1 MVPWCRGCNNTDVHW
16 YCACTPYEKTGE
28 HDITYVVSKLR
39 EVLAL
44 KFRRLGTNLETVIF
58 DMVMKFYRNCGD
70 AKGYAH
76 FKRHVHHSL
85 PWRMR
90 NPYCCPLDERHSRT
104 RSLTGR
110 GAYGPAQGRV
120 KHGRNSN
127 PNPNPNNPNP
137 NNPNPNP
144 NPNPNNP
151 NPNNPNPNPNPN
163 SNNPSP
169 NHPAPSPTS
178 IRSPSSSVSL
188 YHVHTPDTGEYDGE
202 DDGDNE
208 GDEEDWIEDSDGD
221 WTPHGRKHG
230 QV

>member
-85 PWRMR
+85 PRRMT

-120 KHGRNSN
+120 KHGGH
-127 PNPNPNNPNP
+127 PNPNPWPN
-137 NNPNPNP
+137 
-144 NPNPNNP
+144 
-151 NPNNPNPNPNPN
+151 NPNPNPN

-178 IRSPSSSVSL
+178 IMSPSSSVSL
-188 YHVHTPDTGEYDGE
+188 YHVHNPDTGEYDGE

-208 GDEEDWIEDSDGD
+208 GDEEDWIEDSDGE
-221 WTPHGRKHG
+221 WTPHGRKYG
-230 QV
+230 RV